1 MAADTSCVYRGNN
14 CRADVVPNKP
24 WNDRIHA
31 WQYRKFLWKSS
42 GLKCTEH
49 MPELDVGT
57 HSLPFLSFP
66 RFTLTNL
73 VHCFRR
79 FLASGRSS
87 FRNGNLWT
95 TIPFGISLILSQP
108 ATMQQSGI
116 SVFHLHDADTSKL
129 QRSRQKRKT
138 RPGVFNK
145 CL

>member
-1 MAADTSCVYRGNN
+1 MCRGI
-14 CRADVVPNKP
+14 AVVPMLSLTSLGMTGSMPGNTESL
-24 WNDRIHA
+24 
-31 WQYRKFLWKSS
+31 LWKSS

-66 RFTLTNL
+66 RFTQTNL
-73 VHCFRR
+73 VHCFWR

-108 ATMQQSGI
+108 ATMQRFGI

-129 QRSRQKRKT
+129 QRSRRKRKT
-138 RPGVFNK
+138 RPGIFNK